1 MTRIDFHSNVPDKLA
16 YACRLVRKAR
26 SQNLQ
31 VVMVAADAAQL
42 QQLDDM
48 LWTFSDLDFLPH
60 VTAGSPLASQTPILL
75 MDIGNDSN
83 DSADLPHYQVL
94 VNLAQQPPGNFAR
107 FERMFEIV
115 SAEDE
120 DRLAGRER
128 YRHYQQR
135 GYPLTHYDAEKA

>member
-1 MTRIDFHSNVPDKLA
+1 MTRIDFHSNVPDKIA

-31 VVMVAADAAQL
+31 VVMLAADAEQL
-42 QQLDDM
+42 RRLDEA

-60 VTAGSPLASQTPILL
+60 VTIDSPLAAQTPIILT
-75 MDIGNDSN
+75 DVTRAA
-83 DSADLPHYQVL
+83 ADFPHHQIL
-94 VNLAQQPPGNFAR
+94 VNLSQQAPANFAR

-115 SAEDE
+115 APEES